1 MKRMRRITAIAL
13 ILSVFLSLAA
23 CAELNDD
30 ARETMREQA
39 EALTALMAE
48 CTGDEAYVRLY
59 LGSNGE
65 AKALIDKIA
74 KAAWNQYSE
83 GTVYVLK
90 EGAIEAFLSASGVS
104 LKDFSPDVADKVRQ
118 SVGGSVPSAVASQAG
133 AAFMAAVSVL
143 RTGCVF
149 QADEAFPECAL
160 VFLKYNRD
168 YGVLCSFVKNDEDIV
183 SASLIPAPADCEKTL
198 KRVLGLRSLFARN
211 NDYFEEY
218 PLN

>member
-1 MKRMRRITAIAL
+1 
-13 ILSVFLSLAA
+13 
-23 CAELNDD
+23 
-30 ARETMREQA
+30 MREQA

-48 CTGDEAYVRLY
+48 CAGDEAYVRLY

-118 SVGGSVPSAVASQAG
+118 TDIEGEDLFSAAEVFPVGDGRY
-133 AAFMAAVSVL
+133 L
-143 RTGCVF
+143 
-149 QADEAFPECAL
+149 
-160 VFLKYNRD
+160 
-168 YGVLCSFVKNDEDIV
+168 IV
-183 SASLIPAPADCEKTL
+183 E
-198 KRVLGLRSLFARN
+198 G
-211 NDYFEEY
+211 
-218 PLN
+218 